1 MSNYLSP
8 LLHGVLI
15 GEISYHQTLGSIE
28 KEVEKSRCIIEKIL
42 TEAQVAGYFSHI
54 NSMLWILKFTAL
66 NMSIEFLY
74 LICLCGIIYDLWIL
88 EYSRGSHPLCQFY
101 HSVLVN
107 LKFLQV
113 KINIKYNEWYHYMKC
128 WSVHVAPCVSKA
140 T

>member
-1 MSNYLSP
+1 MDCGLYSSK
-8 LLHGVLI
+8 HC
-15 GEISYHQTLGSIE
+15 IE
-28 KEVEKSRCIIEKIL
+28 QRKNSCGIADEELAEG
-42 TEAQVAGYFSHI
+42 QVAGYFSHI

-74 LICLCGIIYDLWIL
+74 LICLCDIIYDLWIL

-128 WSVHVAPCVSKA
+128 WSVHVAPCVSEA
-140 T
+140 TRKGYKDHVTHI